1 MSKQTDWGS
10 EEWLESARRLIEW
23 VNSTHADH
31 SVMLLI
37 RHSHREKIVDIEEM
51 VGTGLTELGK
61 NMSLEMG
68 LRFPTD
74 RKAQFWCSF
83 VSRCYETAE
92 AMAAG
97 FTQQGGEVID
107 MDALPTL
114 VGPHVIDKEVWSELH
129 PDGKN
134 VTDFVNRWVE
144 GGFRDRIEPF
154 DSYQRR
160 LMDDTVKKLI
170 SLEEPTIHIHI
181 THDLAMMAV
190 KRMIFGRPLVKEDRE
205 PYLGGLGVII
215 KDSSVLFFTGEMTH
229 PVRLNIA

>member
-1 MSKQTDWGS
+1 MRKQTDWGN
-10 EEWLESARRLIEW
+10 EEWLDSARRLIEW
-23 VNSTHADH
+23 VNTTDSDQ

-37 RHSHREKIVDIEEM
+37 RHSHREKIVDIEEIL
-51 VGTGLTELGK
+51 GKGLTELGK

-74 RKAQFWCSF
+74 RKARFWLSF

-92 AMAAG
+92 SMAAG
-97 FTQQGGEVID
+97 FAQQGGEVID

-134 VTDFVNRWVE
+134 VTHFVNRWAE
-144 GGFRDRIEPF
+144 GGFGDRIEPF
-154 DSYQRR
+154 ENYISRF
-160 LMDDTVKKLI
+160 MEDTVKKLI
-170 SLEEPTIHIHI
+170 SLEEPAIHIHV

-190 KRMIFGRPLVKEDRE
+190 KRMIFSRPLVNEDRE
-205 PYLGGLGVII
+205 PYLGGLGV
-215 KDSSVLFFTGEMTH
+215 KVEDSYALFFTGDMAH

>member
-1 MSKQTDWGS
+1 MSQQTDWSS
-10 EEWLESARRLIEW
+10 EEWLESAKRLIEW
-23 VNSTHADH
+23 VNTTHADQ

-37 RHSHREKIVDIEEM
+37 RHSHREIIEDIEEM
-51 VGTGLTELGK
+51 VGKGLTELGK

-68 LRFPTD
+68 LKFPTD
-74 RKAQFWCSF
+74 RKAQFWFSF

-92 AMAAG
+92 AMAEG

-114 VGPHVIDKEVWSELH
+114 VGPQVIDTEVWSELH

-134 VTDFVNRWVE
+134 VTDFVNRWAE
-144 GGFRDRIEPF
+144 GGFGDKIEPF
-154 DSYQRR
+154 DSYQSR

-170 SLEEPTIHIHI
+170 SLDEPAIHIHV

-190 KRMIFGRPLVKEDRE
+190 KRMIFSRPLVNEDRE
-205 PYLGGLGVII
+205 PYLGGLGVIVDGS
-215 KDSSVLFFTGEMTH
+215 DSLFFTGDMTH
-229 PVRLNIA
+229 PVRLSIA